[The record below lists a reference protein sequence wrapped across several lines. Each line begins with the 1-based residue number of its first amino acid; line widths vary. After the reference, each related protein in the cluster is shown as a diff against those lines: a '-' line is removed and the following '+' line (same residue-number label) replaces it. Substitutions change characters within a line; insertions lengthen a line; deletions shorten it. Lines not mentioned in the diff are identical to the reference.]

1 MDKKKIL
8 FKTYV
13 PPGTSSFQVTVT
25 AASPVTKCKFS
36 NLLVIPDYYSRK
48 AAALDLDSPEA
59 EGETS
64 TTDFH
69 LTYQF
74 LDEFYSAE
82 SKYVLTDT
90 VQSVGKWLK
99 DFNTHFDTVKPS
111 DTLYPPVF
119 FDWIH
124 TDHGIEVESLFGER
138 EKLTAATLLPSSVSL
153 TTQSGLNPYL
163 LPNNVEMEKIR
174 LRVHIAPN
182 VKLSFST
189 DGHLRGLGFGSLQIG
204 KRRSHNQFVWENPTL
219 EFITLEGESSPQS
232 SPILANIGKVM
243 VGTSKDLITSA
254 DQTFSMTR
262 KDFGDNKVLYENL
275 QKTLREIATF
285 TNIEVKLKY
294 ADGSFQ
300 FEFPTN
306 PHLRVAIHC
315 QPQLAIRLG
324 YGMVYQIH
332 RNSIHKLPNQEALKA
347 DACTMAETLVQD
359 TAILAVRQSNNVL
372 SEVAHLFPTQSGTM
386 AMMDDRSSAEFYLPR
401 FRPYAHSASFELQTY
416 DQHNPVPLQW
426 VTGAYVSGVLTVL

>member
-13 PPGTSSFQVTVT
+13 PPGSSSFHVIVT

-36 NLLVIPDYYSRK
+36 NLIVIPDYYSRK

-59 EGETS
+59 EGEMS

-74 LDEFYSAE
+74 LDDFYSVE

-90 VQSVGKWLK
+90 IQSVGKWLK
-99 DFNTHFDTVKPS
+99 DFNTHFDSVKPS
-111 DTLYPPVF
+111 GTLYPPIF

-124 TDHGIEVESLFGER
+124 TDLGIEVEGLFGVRER
-138 EKLTAATLLPSSVSL
+138 LTAATLLPSSLS
-153 TTQSGLNPYL
+153 QSGLNPYL
-163 LPNNVEMEKIR
+163 LPSNVEMENVR
-174 LRVHIAPN
+174 LRIHIAPN
-182 VKLSFST
+182 VKMSFST
-189 DGHLRGLGFGSLQIG
+189 DGHLKGLGFSSVQIG
-204 KRRSHNQFVWENPTL
+204 KRRSLNQFIWENPTL
-219 EFITLEGESSPQS
+219 EYITLEAESSPQS
-232 SPILANIGKVM
+232 TPIIANIGKVM
-243 VGTSKDLITSA
+243 LSPSRDLITSA
-254 DQTFSMTR
+254 NRTLSMTR
-262 KDFGDNKVLYENL
+262 KDFGDNRILSETLQKVL
-275 QKTLREIATF
+275 KEIAIF
-285 TNIEVKLKY
+285 TNIEVKLEY

-300 FEFPTN
+300 FEFPAN
-306 PHLRVAIHC
+306 PNLRVAIHC
-315 QPQLAIRLG
+315 EPQLAIRMG

-347 DACTMAETLVQD
+347 DAGTMAETLVKD
-359 TAILAVRQSNNVL
+359 TAILAVRQSNNVN

-386 AMMDDRSSAEFYLPR
+386 ALTDTAEFYLPR
-401 FRPYAHSASFELQTY
+401 FRPYVYSASFELQTY

>member
-13 PPGTSSFQVTVT
+13 PPGTSSFQVIVT

-59 EGETS
+59 EGEMS

-82 SKYVLTDT
+82 SKYVLTD
-90 VQSVGKWLK
+90 SVPSVAKWLK
-99 DFNTHFDTVKPS
+99 DFNTHFDSVRPPG
-111 DTLYPPVF
+111 TLYPPVF

-124 TDHGIEVESLFGER
+124 TDLGIEVESLFGGR
-138 EKLTAATLLPSSVSL
+138 GAATLLPSSIP
-153 TTQSGLNPYL
+153 QSGLNPYL
-163 LPNNVEMEKIR
+163 LPSNVEMEKVRI
-174 LRVHIAPN
+174 RVHIAPN
-182 VKLSFST
+182 VKVSFST
-189 DGHLRGLGFGSLQIG
+189 DGHLKGLGFGSLQIG
-204 KRRSHNQFVWENPTL
+204 KRRSLNQFVWENPSL
-219 EFITLEGESSPQS
+219 EFITLESESSPQS
-232 SPILANIGKVM
+232 TPIVANIGKVM
-243 VGTSKDLITSA
+243 VGPSRDLITSA
-254 DQTFSMTR
+254 NQTLSMTR
-262 KDFGDNKVLYENL
+262 KDFGDNQVLSETLKKVL
-275 QKTLREIATF
+275 KEIAIL

-294 ADGSFQ
+294 EDGSFQ

-306 PHLRVAIHC
+306 PHVRVAIHC

-332 RNSIHKLPNQEALKA
+332 RNSIHKLPNEEALKA

-359 TAILAVRQSNNVL
+359 TAILAVRQSSNVT

-386 AMMDDRSSAEFYLPR
+386 ALMDATEFYLPR
-401 FRPYAHSASFELQTY
+401 FRPYVHPAIFELQTY